1 MNSQAMKKLNITDK
15 PGVYFFIGKDKI
27 LYIGK
32 ATSLKDRVKSYFGKD
47 IINTRGPAILDMV
60 TQSEKIKWQ
69 ETDSVLEALIL
80 EANLIKKHQPKYNTK
95 EKDNKSFNYVCVT
108 KDSLP
113 KVLVIRGRG
122 LDKKEY
128 EKVYGPFPN
137 GSQLREAMKIIR
149 RIFPYVDNDSSKK
162 NNREFYR
169 QLGLIPNLLFED
181 RKKKSSFSSWSGPSS
196 SLVRGPEE
204 KKLFSDYLS
213 TYKNN
218 IKNIK
223 LFFEGKKKRIVLNL
237 KKEMLEHAKKKEFE
251 KAGEIKNKIFALEHI
266 NDVALIKEDIFASQN
281 NLNFSR
287 FTQSTGA
294 YTDKNL
300 NNSVSQIQLQNFR
313 LEAYDIAHMSGKNMV
328 GVMTVIEN
336 GEVAKNEYRK
346 FIINSQTGS
355 NDTGALE
362 EVLSRRLRH
371 TEWGLPNIIVV
382 DGGTAQVNI
391 AKQVLSRYQFD
402 IPVLAVV
409 KNESHKP
416 KAIMGDNDLIKKYK
430 KEILLGNNEAH
441 RFAITFHKL
450 KRSKSFIKKPLMT
463 KHRAV

>member
-1 MNSQAMKKLNITDK
+1 MK
-15 PGVYFFIGKDKI
+15 
-27 LYIGK
+27 
-32 ATSLKDRVKSYFGKD
+32 
-47 IINTRGPAILDMV
+47 
-60 TQSEKIKWQ
+60 
-69 ETDSVLEALIL
+69 
-80 EANLIKKHQPKYNTK
+80 
-95 EKDNKSFNYVCVT
+95 
-108 KDSLP
+108 
-113 KVLVIRGRG
+113 
-122 LDKKEY
+122 
-128 EKVYGPFPN
+128 
-137 GSQLREAMKIIR
+137 
-149 RIFPYVDNDSSKK
+149 
-162 NNREFYR
+162 
-169 QLGLIPNLLFED
+169 
-181 RKKKSSFSSWSGPSS
+181 
-196 SLVRGPEE
+196 VR
-204 KKLFSDYLS
+204 
-213 TYKNN
+213 
-218 IKNIK
+218 
-223 LFFEGKKKRIVLNL
+223 
-237 KKEMLEHAKKKEFE
+237 KKEFE